1 MLNKRGPMVLLTEHF
16 QNLSPDSLLQE
27 SVLYQVDE
35 NTTETIEYKFQFT
48 VGLFALAGNVSF
60 LSCWIE
66 IDWEI
71 K

>member
-1 MLNKRGPMVLLTEHF
+1 MVLLTENF
-16 QNLSPDSLLQE
+16 QNLSPDSPLQE
-27 SVLYQVDE
+27 SVLYRADE
-35 NTTETIEYKFQFT
+35 NTPETDNIEYKF
-48 VGLFALAGNVSF
+48 GLFALAGNVSF

>member
-1 MLNKRGPMVLLTEHF
+1 MVLLMENF

-27 SVLYQVDE
+27 SVLYRADD
-35 NTTETIEYKFQFT
+35 NTTETDNIEYKFQFT

>member
-1 MLNKRGPMVLLTEHF
+1 MVLLMENF

-27 SVLYQVDE
+27 SVLYRADE
-35 NTTETIEYKFQFT
+35 NTTETDNIEYKFQFT

>member
-1 MLNKRGPMVLLTEHF
+1 MVLLRENF
-16 QNLSPDSLLQE
+16 QNRSPDSLLQE
-27 SVLYQVDE
+27 SVLYRADE
-35 NTTETIEYKFQFT
+35 NTTETDNIEYKFQFT

>member
-1 MLNKRGPMVLLTEHF
+1 MVLLTENF
-16 QNLSPDSLLQE
+16 QNLSPDSPLQE
-27 SVLYQVDE
+27 SALYRADE
-35 NTTETIEYKFQFT
+35 NTTETDNIEYKFQFT

-60 LSCWIE
+60 LSCRIK